1 MKMDITQAPFNT
13 SLMGV
18 IRGVA
23 DHMDT
28 DLSTPALYGRSGHAF
43 FMNIHEAICPSG
55 PYCWNIDPFIAL
67 LENCGIRMKKH
78 GFFSGESAVEERD
91 ILEKSIKAELEMGNP
106 CCAVNMD
113 YQLVTGFDDTGFI
126 CSQPWDMD
134 FPPAHLSFGS
144 WAEWKNEIHAC
155 FFSFE
160 SIELSDPV
168 YAIQQSLQFVRD
180 LNENPSGYTMK
191 PYTCGMAGYDVW
203 LRGVKKGY
211 GAEHGN
217 WWNGTVW
224 SECRK
229 QGALYFGEMSAA
241 YPTSSQITMK
251 LQNLFDRIGDILLIV
266 SDKELGKKKKIELL
280 KEAKELEKE
289 VLPIL
294 VNLAD
299 FIES

>member
-23 DHMDT
+23 DHLEI

-67 LENCGIRMKKH
+67 LENCGIHMKKH
-78 GFFSGESAVEERD
+78 GFFSGESAVEERN

-106 CCAVNMD
+106 CCVVNMD

-134 FPPAHLSFGS
+134 FPPAHLSFGN
-144 WAEWKNEIHAC
+144 WAEWKDEIHAC

-160 SIELSDPV
+160 SIELPDPDC
-168 YAIQQSLQFVRD
+168 AIRQSLQFVRD
-180 LNENPSGYTMK
+180 LNENPSGYTVK
-191 PYTCGMAGYDVW
+191 PYACGMAAYDAW
-203 LRGVKKGY
+203 LRGVRKGY
-211 GAEHGN
+211 GTEHGN

-229 QGALYFGEMSAA
+229 QGALYFGEIAGA
-241 YPTSSQITMK
+241 YPTSSLIALK
-251 LQNLFDRIGDILLIV
+251 LQSLFDVIGDILLTV
-266 SDKELGKKKKIELL
+266 SDKKLEKKKKIELL

-289 VLPIL
+289 VLLIL